1 MLKSN
6 LLLKT
11 PGLTVI
17 VIVIALVCWPAG
29 GDAIEV
35 GDVPQNVED
44 DFILEPDDVRVEPWV
59 KELEIPWQLIF
70 LPESDRALV
79 TERPGRIRLIKEGI
93 LRDEPYANI
102 KVAHR
107 GEGGLMG
114 LAHHPDFPTKPYLYI
129 MYTYQADTG
138 TYYNRISRLTDFGDS
153 GGEEK
158 VLLDQIPAGRNHN
171 GGRLKF
177 GPDAKLYATT
187 GDTYQRELAQ
197 DLDSLAGKILRIN
210 PDGTVPGD
218 NPYSG
223 SPVYSYGHRNPQ
235 GLAWNERGHLFISD
249 HGPSGEDGLQAK
261 DMIKVIQPGGN
272 YGWPVRIG
280 YFGDGQYLDP
290 LVLWPDHSVPPSGA
304 VFYQEELYVATLGS
318 RALLNISV
326 NHLEDYNYEVESIER
341 WFAEGNFTGRYGRFR
356 DVVVGPDDKLYLLT
370 SNRDGRG
377 SPLPGDDKIYQLEI
391 FSSQ

>member
-1 MLKSN
+1 MKKLIAAAVI
-6 LLLKT
+6 LLFVF
-11 PGLTVI
+11 GYGV
-17 VIVIALVCWPAG
+17 G
-29 GDAIEV
+29 GETIEV
-35 GDVPQNVED
+35 GAVPQDVED
-44 DFILEPDDVRVEPWV
+44 EFIFEPDNVRVEAWV
-59 KELEIPWQLIF
+59 EELQIPWQLVF

-79 TERPGRIRLIKEGI
+79 TERPGRIRLINDGV
-93 LRDEPYANI
+93 LREKPYADI
-102 KVAHR
+102 DVAHR

-114 LAHHPDFPTKPYLYI
+114 LTHHPEFPTEPYLYI

-138 TYYNRISRLTDFGDS
+138 TYYNRISRLTDFGDTA
-153 GGEEK
+153 GDEK

-197 DLDSLAGKILRIN
+197 DLDNLAGKILRLN
-210 PDGTVPGD
+210 SDGTIPED

-235 GLAWNERGHLFISD
+235 GLAWNKRGHLFISD

-272 YGWPVRIG
+272 YGWPIRIG
-280 YFGDGQYLDP
+280 SFGDGEYRDP
-290 LVLWPDHSVPPSGA
+290 LVLWPENSVPPSGA

-318 RALLNISV
+318 RALINISV
-326 NHLEDYNYEVESIER
+326 NHLENYNYEVDSIER
-341 WFAEGNFTGRYGRFR
+341 WFAEGNFSGKYGRFR
-356 DVVVGPDDKLYLLT
+356 DVVVGPDKNLYLLT

-391 FSSQ
+391 SSSQ